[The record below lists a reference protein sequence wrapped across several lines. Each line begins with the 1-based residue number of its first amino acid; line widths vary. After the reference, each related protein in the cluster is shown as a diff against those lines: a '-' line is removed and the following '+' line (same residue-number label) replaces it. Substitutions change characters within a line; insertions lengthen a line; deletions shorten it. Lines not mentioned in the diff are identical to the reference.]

1 MPFQPP
7 KTTLGWALPAVQDT
21 PKPAKPPKAKR
32 KPPRDL
38 RVKTP
43 PRAAKRMIVPGKAG
57 GR

>member
-1 MPFQPP
+1 MPFEFP
-7 KTTLGWALPAVQDT
+7 KTTLGWTPPAVQDT
-21 PKPAKPPKAKR
+21 PKLTNGPRAKR

-43 PRAAKRMIVPGKAG
+43 RRAVKRMPVPGKAG